1 MYYIAHVSDIMSK
14 NVITTTKDTP
24 LLEVAKIFES
34 YKFNGIP
41 VLDEEKKLIGIVTQY
56 DVITK
61 MASLFTGK
69 KEEADPKKLLKLTA
83 ADVMNAEAVTLP
95 ESATL
100 EEALKSFS
108 EHHRVS
114 SIPVI
119 DTSRRVVGVISRF
132 DVLRSF
138 NDFQTTS

>member
-1 MYYIAHVSDIMSK
+1 
-14 NVITTTKDTP
+14 
-24 LLEVAKIFES
+24 
-34 YKFNGIP
+34 
-41 VLDEEKKLIGIVTQY
+41 
-56 DVITK
+56 
-61 MASLFTGK
+61 
-69 KEEADPKKLLKLTA
+69 
-83 ADVMNAEAVTLP
+83 MNAEAVTLP